1 MGTMRLVLEARV
13 GVALATALAA
23 ACMTSPHGTPAL
35 GSWRVRDGRL
45 SITEEGR
52 DYPVDV
58 LELGADVFRIRIR
71 GPGEPVEIR
80 FAPAEQVV
88 VPLERSAQ
96 P

>member
-1 MGTMRLVLEARV
+1 MRAPT
-13 GVALATALAA
+13 LA
-23 ACMTSPHGTPAL
+23 PTPGLSESRSKTRPTRRNDGHHAAL